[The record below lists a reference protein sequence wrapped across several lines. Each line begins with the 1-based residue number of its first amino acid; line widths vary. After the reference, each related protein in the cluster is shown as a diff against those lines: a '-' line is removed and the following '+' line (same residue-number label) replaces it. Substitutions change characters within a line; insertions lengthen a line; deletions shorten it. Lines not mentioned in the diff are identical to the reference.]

1 MASRRI
7 TRTKS
12 FSAYL
17 SSIND
22 EVSVLKSRADTTGLG
37 PTEGSVGGG
46 ALADELSLASNGIY
60 SSNYIPNYAGWRISG
75 SGVAEFSD
83 VFVRGDINAYSGT
96 IGYWNISSP
105 SVSRTFGDITLYGT
119 FLESSAVGDSDVN
132 KTDGTY
138 VGLFKSYELEPNL
151 IVSKYRRDNIAT
163 ITTPG
168 HAFLLGDRVYVS
180 IDNDVDGF
188 NAISS
193 PVSIIQVAGDTI
205 SYINE
210 GIDFTDLDS
219 SGDPVDNTAIGTV
232 TLYNPDIA
240 GLYLRDY
247 SKREFDYGYF
257 SNQGLSY
264 VSAEDVNLIENPS
277 FEYLDSVGDLNSAN
291 DSWGTVGSGLTLSTV
306 SILSDYVSGSSYG
319 GALTWNSTSSGY
331 LSAKIDYTAG
341 NAYKLFEIER
351 PLYFNLTVFPYYN
364 PSSITITS
372 MVSYSVSTNWFFEV
386 TTSTSHGL
394 VAGDSVFFDFN
405 SSYGGTSYL
414 PHTLPNGSSGYTYV
428 VAASPAPTTTKFYID
443 VDGTFPAPGIIIPR
457 VNIPGKIGFSDIYKV
472 YEAALDL
479 SAIRLRYPN
488 GQTTNLYDVLS
499 PLTQSQWDAGTNKYL
514 ISYANDYYIQYSETD
529 IDVSPMPKTGS
540 LAVDGAS
547 IAAAYQAADPTSFA
561 TGEDIYV
568 DLPGWMLKHDGNVTV
583 SGTKLANTGY
593 IVDNVHLSTAPNFFY
608 GSELATNRWFATTED
623 VPSYNPA
630 QASIEGT
637 KTWMNID
644 LTTQAATLDYF
655 NQIGFRNNTFTKTMI
670 SRPSIGTQDDAPLY
684 QPFIDSE
691 YETTTFSGGNYQYND
706 ITGYSNLGSS
716 LKLITGGRSSGF
728 ELSSDFKS
736 ILDGDIIGRQA
747 AVISGSYG
755 DYTQVGQT
763 VPRSTIRIGSDRLTW
778 GWEVENLSDPG
789 KELIVIDKGEVLF
802 GSDPSLTSYIPLVVN
817 STITSLDTVTTLS
830 SGTGFHADNGGDI
843 QSTGGDIYTT
853 AGNIY
858 TTIGNVYTSN
868 GRVTAN
874 TVRITSTTAYNLAEG
889 AHPFQVGPTNNANL
903 RIDDNGIQTVNDGAI
918 ASLNINTFG
927 GNVVIGT
934 STSVVSALG
943 SLEVGG
949 GYATSGATIST
960 TGLLSTN
967 SNIVVDG
974 NGTFGNLAGAGTRNV
989 NSTST
994 GILTNATSSA
1004 RYKQDIVNVDYI
1016 YEDILKLQPK
1026 TFKLKSEVEELE
1038 NPITYAGFIAED
1050 VDEIDSLKVFVGYAR
1065 TPDGDLIPDSLYY
1078 AEMVSALVSAIKH
1091 QDTLITSLKNRLDIL
1106 EGN

>member
-1 MASRRI
+1 LASRRI

-22 EVSVLKSRADTTGLG
+22 EVSVLKSRADTTGRG
-37 PTEGSVGGG
+37 IVAGAVGGDS
-46 ALADELSLASNGIY
+46 LSDELSLVSNGIH
-60 SSNYIPNYAGWRISG
+60 SSNYIPNYIGWRISG

-105 SVSRTFGDITLYGT
+105 AVTRSFGTTTLYGT
-119 FLESSAVGDSDVN
+119 FLESSAVGDSDAN

-138 VGLFKSYELEPNL
+138 VGLFKSYTTEPNL
-151 IVSKYRRDNIAT
+151 IVSKYRKDNIAT
-163 ITTPG
+163 ITTPN
-168 HAFLLGDRVYVS
+168 HPFIVGDSVYVDVEG
-180 IDNDVDGF
+180 DNSFSAIAAPVD
-188 NAISS
+188 IIE
-193 PVSIIQVAGDTI
+193 VSADTI

-210 GIDFTDLDS
+210 GADFTDLDL
-219 SGDPVDNTAIGTV
+219 SGDPVDNAAAGAV
-232 TLYNPDIA
+232 TLYNPDVA

-277 FEYLDSVGDLNSAN
+277 FEYVNSGGSLVSSAI
-291 DSWGTVGSGLTLSTV
+291 SWGTVGSGLTLSTV
-306 SILSDYVSGSSYG
+306 SILDDYVSSSDYG
-319 GALTWNSTSSGY
+319 GALTWTSVSSGY

-341 NAYKLFEIER
+341 NTYRLFEIER
-351 PLYFNLTVFPYYN
+351 PLYLNLTVFPLYGPN
-364 PSSITITS
+364 ELTITS
-372 MVSYSVSTNWFFEV
+372 MLSYNVSTDGFLEV

-405 SSYGGTSYL
+405 ASYSGDVYL

-443 VDGTFPAPGIIIPR
+443 VDGTFASSGIPIPR
-457 VNIPGKIGFSDIYKV
+457 VNRPNRIGFNKIYKV

-499 PLTQSQWDAGTNKYL
+499 PLTKSQWDAGTNKYL
-514 ISYANDYYIQYSETD
+514 ISYANDYHNQNIDPD
-529 IDVSPMPKTGS
+529 IDILPIPKTS
-540 LAVDGAS
+540 PLVVDGAS
-547 IAAAYQAADPTSFA
+547 IAAAYRTADPDSFA
-561 TGEDIYV
+561 AGDDIYL
-568 DLPGWMLKHDGNVTV
+568 DLPGWMFRHDGNVTV
-583 SGTKLANTGY
+583 SSTKLADIGY

-623 VPSYNPA
+623 AISYDPA

-644 LTTQAATLDYF
+644 LPTQVATLDYF
-655 NQIGFRNNTFTKTMI
+655 NQIGFRNNTFTKTMV
-670 SRPSIGTQDDAPLY
+670 SRPSIGTQDETALY
-684 QPFIDSE
+684 QPFTDSE
-691 YETTTFSGGNYQYND
+691 YETTTFSGGNYQFGQGGSYD
-706 ITGYSNLGSS
+706 LLGSS

-728 ELSSDFKS
+728 ELSSDNKN
-736 ILDGDIIGRQA
+736 ILDGDVIGRQA
-747 AVISGSYG
+747 AVISGSY
-755 DYTQVGQT
+755 DNYTQAGFT
-763 VPRSTIRIGSDRLTW
+763 ASRTTIRIGSDRLIW
-778 GWEVENLSDPG
+778 GWEVENLSDPD
-789 KELIVIDKGEVLF
+789 KELIVIDKGEAPF
-802 GSDPSLTSYIPLVVN
+802 GLDTPTLTSYIPVTVV
-817 STITSLDTVTTLS
+817 STIDSFDTITSFA
-830 SGTGFHADNGGDI
+830 SGTGFHANGGDI

-858 TTIGNVYTSN
+858 TNNGN
-868 GRVTAN
+868 VTAN
-874 TVRITSTTAYNLAEG
+874 TIRLTSTTQYNLTATPN
-889 AHPFQVGPTNNANL
+889 HPFQIGLTSGDNL
-903 RIDDNGIQTVNDGAI
+903 RMDNNGIQTVNNGSVAN
-918 ASLNINTFG
+918 LNINSFG
-927 GNVVIGT
+927 GDIIIGN
-934 STSVVSALG
+934 STSVASALG

-949 GYATSGATIST
+949 GYATSGATITT
-960 TGLLSTN
+960 TGLISTN

-974 NGTFGNLAGAGTRNV
+974 NGTFGNLVGSGTRNV
-989 NSTST
+989 NSTSA
-994 GILTNATSSA
+994 GVLTNATSSA
-1004 RYKQDIVNVDYI
+1004 RYKQDIVSVNYV

-1026 TFKLKSEVEELE
+1026 TFKLKSEVEESE

-1065 TPDGDLIPDSLYY
+1065 TPDGTLIPDSLYY

-1091 QDTLITSLKNRLDIL
+1091 QDTLITSLKNRLDAL